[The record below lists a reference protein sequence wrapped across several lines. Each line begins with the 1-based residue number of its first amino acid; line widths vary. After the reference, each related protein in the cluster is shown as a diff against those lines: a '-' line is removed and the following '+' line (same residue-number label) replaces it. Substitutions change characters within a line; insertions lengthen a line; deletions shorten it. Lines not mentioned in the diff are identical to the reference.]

1 MARALRSRRAPTPR
15 QQTPA
20 PEVPVAVER
29 ESAPRERRIRLLGD
43 TFGRSAEAHERRLL
57 SAARPA
63 LPLLL
68 WLGQLAR
75 PILRL
80 PKIGWITADPVIAR
94 RILNDGVHT
103 TLLEEGGV
111 GHLWS
116 QVLGD
121 WVLELFDGAGHVELR
136 TRTKGLFTEASS
148 AALVERAW
156 AGILGD
162 ARTRLEAGE
171 TVDIAELSRTLVGRM
186 VIELLGM
193 PHTDDAG
200 CRAVFAIG
208 EELAATALGSTAD
221 TLLSPAAIEH
231 AQAIVARLTVGVPE
245 GYRTATAD
253 TVLGRCREMGLTLQ
267 QTQGLAT
274 LLMVAGTETAAS
286 AMGRM
291 AALLVDTGE
300 QTRLIADRSL
310 TEGAVREVLR
320 VASPAP
326 LIGRAIAVDHE
337 VAGRQLR
344 AGDRVMILTWTANNS
359 AGRFRVDRPYSPHH
373 RQLWFGAGRHLCLG
387 APLARA
393 ELGAMLELLL
403 GDGREIEIVR
413 RAYGRR
419 VLIPAYSELLVRKRR

>member
-1 MARALRSRRAPTPR
+1 M
-15 QQTPA
+15 
-20 PEVPVAVER
+20 PVAVER
-29 ESAPRERRIRLLGD
+29 DPAPRERRIRLVRDALGS
-43 TFGRSAEAHERRLL
+43 SAEAHERRLL

-68 WLGQLAR
+68 WLGQRAR
-75 PILRL
+75 PIMRI
-80 PKIGWITADPVIAR
+80 PKLGWVTADPVTAR
-94 RILNDGVHT
+94 RILNDSEHT

-111 GHLWS
+111 GHLWA

-136 TRTKGLFTEASS
+136 TRSKGLFTEATS
-148 AALVERAW
+148 AALVDRAW
-156 AGILGD
+156 SGILAP
-162 ARTRLEAGE
+162 ARARLDAGE

-193 PHTDDAG
+193 PSTDEAG
-200 CRAVFAIG
+200 CREVFAIG

-221 TLLSPAAIEH
+221 TRLSPASIAH
-231 AQAIVARLTVGVPE
+231 ARSIVERLTVGVPE
-245 GYRTATAD
+245 GYRTAGED

-300 QTRLIADRSL
+300 QRRLIADPSL
-310 TEGAVREVLR
+310 AEGAVRETLR

-326 LIGRAIAVDHE
+326 LIGRAIAADHE
-337 VAGRQLR
+337 IAGRQLR
-344 AGDRVMILTWTANNS
+344 AGDRVMILTWTANNT
-359 AGRFRVDRPYSPHH
+359 AGRFRIDRPYSPHH

-413 RAYGRR
+413 RTYGRR